1 MVFGTELSCL
11 WKQRFSA
18 HSTQEV
24 VQTLAECHNPA
35 IKHIH
40 SCIEMGVAVTVQCT
54 TFFFYSCHVMAFWN
68 FIGAVNFLTVGVT
81 VWTCRSFNAVT
92 LHLI

>member
-54 TFFFYSCHVMAFWN
+54 TFSF
-68 FIGAVNFLTVGVT
+68 TVVT
-81 VWTCRSFNAVT
+81 
-92 LHLI
+92 